1 MDNALTIQEFHAWL
15 KAETQEENTFPT
27 ALRDL
32 LQLADPEEMRKILG
46 GERANAG
53 WKAWEN

>member
-1 MDNALTIQEFHAWL
+1 MNATLTIQEFDAWL
-15 KAETQEENTFPT
+15 KSEQQEDNQLLT

-53 WKAWEN
+53 WGAWK

>member
-1 MDNALTIQEFHAWL
+1 MNSTLTIQEFHAWL
-15 KAETQEENTFPT
+15 RAETQEENTFLT

-46 GERANAG
+46 GERAKWG
-53 WKAWEN
+53 WSAWSN